1 VTRAALAGWRA
12 ATHAALLA
20 GAATLA
26 LPAAAASSDP
36 GFAPPRDQPLVLSR
50 TVVRELR
57 DGAAIVATRRY
68 RVTFHPRGDGWLVD
82 GTLIASE
89 IDVPPALSAIAAFER
104 GRPDDGLFPMTLD
117 HTGRIVSQSPSL
129 GNERAALSS
138 ALGAARKLTG
148 TSQAAAPG
156 GFLAQIGAAA
166 ASPSGGQTAWP
177 EALFL
182 PHGLSGNS
190 EQTFQLPDGSD
201 GSVLVL
207 LESEAATAQATMGR
221 ARRTVVTKVAGT
233 RRVAREEWTL
243 GPIAA
248 PIKP

>member
-1 VTRAALAGWRA
+1 
-12 ATHAALLA
+12 
-20 GAATLA
+20 
-26 LPAAAASSDP
+26 
-36 GFAPPRDQPLVLSR
+36 
-50 TVVRELR
+50 
-57 DGAAIVATRRY
+57 
-68 RVTFHPRGDGWLVD
+68 
-82 GTLIASE
+82 
-89 IDVPPALSAIAAFER
+89 
-104 GRPDDGLFPMTLD
+104 MTLD